1 MPHLTPSLIAFLI
14 LLLAVGALRIIEM
27 RISRGNQHK
36 MISRGV
42 ARPNDTSFGIV
53 AFVHTAVLIGA
64 AVEAVF
70 LQRPFIPWLA
80 TVAFAVFI
88 LSNVIRFWVVA
99 TLGQLW
105 TVQVMDSTNLGI
117 ITTGPFRYV
126 RHPNYLGVILEMI
139 SLPLIHTAWITAIAG
154 SAAYSIALTRR
165 VTTEERFLLANPAY
179 REAMG
184 AKARFLPGIF

>member
-27 RISRGNQHK
+27 RISRGNQLK

-42 ARPNDTSFGIV
+42 ARPQDASFGIV
-53 AFVHTAVLIGA
+53 ALVHTAVLIGA

-70 LQRPFIPWLA
+70 LRRPFIPWLA
-80 TVAFAVFI
+80 ATALAVFI
-88 LSNVIRFWVVA
+88 LSNAIRFWVVA

-139 SLPLIHTAWITAIAG
+139 SMPLIHTAWITAIAG

-165 VTTEERFLLANPAY
+165 VTTEEKYLLANPAY

-184 AKARFLPGIF
+184 TKARFLPGIF

>member
-27 RISRGNQHK
+27 RISRGNQLK

-42 ARPNDTSFGIV
+42 ARPQDTSFGIV

-80 TVAFAVFI
+80 TVAFAVFV
-88 LSNVIRFWVVA
+88 LSNAIRFWVVV

-165 VTTEERFLLANPAY
+165 VTTEERYLLANPAY